1 MEDQDKIDHEA
12 ISNRQAAKCRSESID
27 LFALESS
34 AAEANVLLKA
44 SPFFKFVLTGG
55 PCGGKTTSLARLSSY
70 LRERGFEVMTAPE
83 AFTILA
89 GNGFRMDYFAVDG
102 MPNCE
107 CFVRTFASF

>member
-44 SPFFKFVLTGG
+44 APFFKFVLTGG

-107 CFVRTFASF
+107 

>member
-1 MEDQDKIDHEA
+1 MMQDQDKIDHEA

-34 AAEANVLLKA
+34 LAEANVLLKS

-89 GNGFRMDYFAVDG
+89 GNGFRMDYFSVDG
-102 MPNCE
+102 MPKCE
-107 CFVRTFASF
+107 YFIRTFMY